1 MAPSKILLE
10 QLYPKV
16 ETAFSDKKNIAEL
29 EKIIG
34 AFVDRNAES
43 LSTIGPTKMILFTD
57 REMDPVYKLVGTT
70 SFEVKALKNKSPDIK
85 SQGFTMAYP
94 FNAIM
99 PMIIRYFILTNNTS
113 MIKMCTSY
121 LAMSIYPLLF
131 YKYFPYEPNENV
143 MNYTVNNLSR
153 KFKIKQAGN
162 LFVAITETAEGACE
176 LHRKDLT
183 RGYDI
188 DVVQFILSLR
198 TRLNS
203 FLRKIANEFYKNKE
217 SGNYLN
223 TEFESNDDENYREAD
238 SSMYAIQRIVD
249 KVSLKLIVNGP
260 NVKLISIAARNNQIS
275 VNELRNYIGS
285 MLVDDN
291 KDDIRAIIEAL
302 LVIFLFDKHNAVSD
316 INSDKFLIYS
326 LDIYKRSNTTDKNV
340 LKIKAI
346 LDKWLERLGAYK
358 KTQRAATINNFR
370 RALYTFFVISIQYSN
385 VN

>member
-121 LAMSIYPLLF
+121 LAM
-131 YKYFPYEPNENV
+131 
-143 MNYTVNNLSR
+143 
-153 KFKIKQAGN
+153 
-162 LFVAITETAEGACE
+162 
-176 LHRKDLT
+176 
-183 RGYDI
+183 
-188 DVVQFILSLR
+188 
-198 TRLNS
+198 
-203 FLRKIANEFYKNKE
+203 
-217 SGNYLN
+217 
-223 TEFESNDDENYREAD
+223 
-238 SSMYAIQRIVD
+238 
-249 KVSLKLIVNGP
+249 
-260 NVKLISIAARNNQIS
+260 
-275 VNELRNYIGS
+275 
-285 MLVDDN
+285 
-291 KDDIRAIIEAL
+291 
-302 LVIFLFDKHNAVSD
+302 
-316 INSDKFLIYS
+316 
-326 LDIYKRSNTTDKNV
+326 
-340 LKIKAI
+340 
-346 LDKWLERLGAYK
+346 
-358 KTQRAATINNFR
+358 
-370 RALYTFFVISIQYSN
+370 
-385 VN
+385 